1 MTMKPCARHS
11 SGAHHVWI
19 HQQPYQLFTS
29 IPFHKM
35 KTISKQTKPLLSDA
49 SQALS
54 CRGARQVTLHA
65 VVCQVNLPHGAGTLV
80 KCRTLICLLPDH
92 RCDLGNLSMQ
102 MPSMWAGVPYRPKH
116 VPVYTCELGT
126 LHIALKVDIYTF
138 GHSAQHKAW

>member
-1 MTMKPCARHS
+1 M
-11 SGAHHVWI
+11 VF
-19 HQQPYQLFTS
+19 QQLLTS
-29 IPFHKM
+29 AVLLDC
-35 KTISKQTKPLLSDA
+35 KTSLRDA
-49 SQALS
+49 FQCIA
-54 CRGARQVTLHA
+54 QPTLHA